1 MKSKFLQVLFL
12 SILYNL
18 VFTGILSGQAWNF
31 IKERDGIKIY
41 TRNEEDNPVK
51 SFRGEM
57 DLVASMEQ
65 ISKIIGSIESFDWWA
80 DDISEIKVLDYS
92 REKYI
97 KYYLVYDVPWPLEDR
112 DLCVETL
119 ITNDTIKGTRLV
131 KATPLVGVIPE
142 KPDKVRIKNY
152 WQSWT
157 IEPAGAGIL
166 HLTLEG
172 SVDPGGSIPAWII
185 NMVIADTPLSIMRQ
199 VKEQVGKVK

>member
-1 MKSKFLQVLFL
+1 ML
-12 SILYNL
+12 INL
-18 VFTGILSGQAWNF
+18 VFTGILSGQDWKF

-57 DLVASMEQ
+57 DLKASMEQ

-119 ITNDTIKGTRLV
+119 ITNDTVKGTRLV

-142 KPDKVRIKNY
+142 KPDMVRIKNY

-199 VKEQVGKVK
+199 VKEQLGKVK

>member
-1 MKSKFLQVLFL
+1 MKLKFLQLLFL

-57 DLVASMEQ
+57 DLEASMEQ

-119 ITNDTIKGTRLV
+119 ITNDTVKGTRLV

-157 IEPAGAGIL
+157 IEPAGDGIL

>member
-1 MKSKFLQVLFL
+1 MKLKFLQVLFL

-142 KPDKVRIKNY
+142 KPDMVRIKNY

-157 IEPAGAGIL
+157 IEPSGEGIL

-199 VKEQVGKVK
+199 VKEQLGKLK

>member
-1 MKSKFLQVLFL
+1 MKLKFLQVLFFT
-12 SILYNL
+12 ILYNL
-18 VFTGILSGQAWNF
+18 VFTGILSGQDWKF
-31 IKERDGIKIY
+31 IKERDSIKIY

-57 DLVASMEQ
+57 DLEASMEQ

-119 ITNDTIKGTRLV
+119 ITNDTVKGTRLV

-142 KPDKVRIKNY
+142 KPDMVRIKNY

-157 IEPAGAGIL
+157 IEPAGDGIL

-199 VKEQVGKVK
+199 VKEQLGKVK